1 MALGILQALDSDE
14 SVDDP
19 DRVYRDI
26 HDIADRLESIARSI
40 REDAYRRN
48 GVWLRIHRAEFVQQ
62 ARLLAGLIRD
72 VAPLGGDR

>member
-1 MALGILQALDSDE
+1 MALGVLQALDSAG
-14 SVDDP
+14 SVDP

-26 HDIADRLESIARSI
+26 HDVADELESIARSI

-48 GVWLRIHRAEFVQQ
+48 GFWLRMHRHELVQQ

-72 VAPLGGDR
+72 VAPLGDNR

>member
-1 MALGILQALDSDE
+1 MALRILEALDSDE

-72 VAPLGGDR
+72 VAPLGDDR

>member
-26 HDIADRLESIARSI
+26 HDIADQLESIARSI

-48 GVWLRIHRAEFVQQ
+48 GAWLRIHRTEFVQQ
-62 ARLLAGLIRD
+62 ARLLAGLNRD